1 MDFLAWI
8 GAHYEWLPILLPL
21 LGALVNGLFG
31 RRLGRRAVGLLACAT
46 VGLAFVVAATIYWG
60 LALVSPEQRAVPI
73 SNALFSWITIG
84 DLEVKASLL
93 IDPLSSVM
101 TLVVTGVG
109 FLIHVYSIGY
119 MADDERYS
127 RYFAFLNLFVA
138 SMLILVLAD
147 NFLMMYVGWELVG
160 LCSYL
165 LIGFWFERPAAAD
178 AGKKAFIVNRVGDFG
193 FALGVL
199 LVFFTFGSLEF
210 AKVFP
215 AVQTA
220 RFGGAPIAVIAA
232 LLLLGAV
239 GKSAQ
244 IPLHVW
250 LPDAM
255 EGPTP
260 VSALIHAA
268 TMVTAGVYMIA
279 RTHPIYQA
287 EPRVALLV
295 VVVGTATAF
304 FAATIALAQNDIKRV
319 LAYSTIS
326 QLGYMFVGVG
336 VGAYVGAIFHLAT
349 HAFFK
354 ALLFLAA
361 GSVIHALSGEQ
372 DIRKMGG
379 LGGKIKV
386 TAGTFIVGA
395 AALAGFPLTS
405 GFFSKDEILAAAF
418 AYSPLLWGIGLL
430 TAFLTAVY
438 AFRLVFIVFT
448 GEPRLEPHAAEHLHE
463 SPRVMTFPLIGL
475 ALLALAGGL
484 INLPPLL
491 GGGAGLAAF
500 LEPGF
505 LPASEG
511 EALSHSMESA
521 LLGVS
526 AVVSLLGL
534 AVAYYLYVVN
544 PQAAKALGK
553 RFGFIYNL
561 LLHKYYVDEIYMQLI
576 VSPLRELARF
586 LAAIIDQR
594 GIDGAANGIGELSLA
609 AGRRLRLLQTGY
621 VRHYVL
627 AIFLGAIAL
636 LAYFILR

>member
-21 LGALVNGLFG
+21 SGALVNGLFG
-31 RRLGRRAVGLLACAT
+31 RRLGRRAAGLLACAT
-46 VGLAFVVAATIYWG
+46 VGLAFVVAGTIYWG
-60 LALVSPEQRAVPI
+60 LALVSPELRVTSA
-73 SNALFSWITIG
+73 SNVLFSWITLG
-84 DLEVKASLL
+84 DFEIKASLL

-119 MADDERYS
+119 MAGDERYS

-147 NFLMMYVGWELVG
+147 NFLVMYVGWELVG

-199 LVFFTFGSLEF
+199 LVFSTFGSLEF
-210 AKVFP
+210 AQVFP

-220 RFGGAPIAVIAA
+220 RFGGAPISAIAA
-232 LLLLGAV
+232 LLFLGAV

-287 EPRVALLV
+287 APAVALLV
-295 VVVGTATAF
+295 IIIGAATAF

-336 VGAYVGAIFHLAT
+336 VGAYVSGIFHLAT

-372 DIRKMGG
+372 DIRKMGD

-386 TAGTFIVGA
+386 TAWTFTIGA
-395 AALAGFPLTS
+395 ATLAGFPLTS

-418 AYSPLLWGIGLL
+418 AHSPLLWGVGLL
-430 TAFLTAVY
+430 TAFLTAIY
-438 AFRLVFIVFT
+438 AFRLVFIVFA
-448 GEPRLEPHAAEHLHE
+448 GESRLEPQAAEQLHE
-463 SPRVMTFPLIGL
+463 SPRVMTWPLVGL

-484 INLPPLL
+484 INLPRIL

-500 LEPGF
+500 MEPSF
-505 LPASEG
+505 FPAGGG
-511 EALSHSMESA
+511 EALSHSRELTLM
-521 LLGVS
+521 GVS
-526 AVVSLLGL
+526 AVVALLGL
-534 AVAYYLYVVN
+534 TLAYYLYVVN
-544 PQAAKALGK
+544 PQAPQALSR
-553 RFGFIYNL
+553 RFGFVYDL
-561 LLHKYYVDEIYMQLI
+561 LLNKYYVDEIYMQF
-576 VSPLRELARF
+576 VVTPLRELALF
-586 LAAIIDQR
+586 LAAIVDQG
-594 GIDGAANGIGELSLA
+594 GIDGAVNGIGELSLA
-609 AGRRLRLLQTGY
+609 AGRALRRLQTGY

-627 AIFLGAIAL
+627 ATFLGAIVL
-636 LAYFILR
+636 IAYFVLR